1 MDIIYSDLKE
11 QELNLLKNKIQSR
24 LKISHCLVVI
34 FLIGALLDEILLVFS
49 VMPIFIGILIAV
61 LSFPCGLLAGKKV
74 IKYLSIEKDLSD
86 TLYIFYIQKEIRN
99 LDLND
104 QDIVHLIKTMN
115 KKGKWD
121 LRIVIRK
128 QKRECAIMYEFELP
142 TEALIN
148 IEDKILDFRFI
159 DEKFEKLKG
168 EI

>member
-34 FLIGALLDEILLVFS
+34 FLIGALLDEILLVF
-49 VMPIFIGILIAV
+49 
-61 LSFPCGLLAGKKV
+61 
-74 IKYLSIEKDLSD
+74 
-86 TLYIFYIQKEIRN
+86 
-99 LDLND
+99 
-104 QDIVHLIKTMN
+104 LIKAMN

-121 LRIVIRK
+121 LRIVIQK

-148 IEDKILDFRFI
+148 IEDKIFDFRFI
-159 DEKFEKLKG
+159 DEKFEKMKG